1 MKVMMTV
8 VYMKVVNENNNK
20 IAVKDVIGPLRTSQT
35 ETGNTKD

>member
-8 VYMKVVNENNNK
+8 VYMKVVNENTNK

>member
-8 VYMKVVNENNNK
+8 VYMKVVNENTNK

-35 ETGNTKD
+35 ETGNRKD

>member
-1 MKVMMTV
+1 MMTV
-8 VYMKVVNENNNK
+8 VYMKVVNENTNK